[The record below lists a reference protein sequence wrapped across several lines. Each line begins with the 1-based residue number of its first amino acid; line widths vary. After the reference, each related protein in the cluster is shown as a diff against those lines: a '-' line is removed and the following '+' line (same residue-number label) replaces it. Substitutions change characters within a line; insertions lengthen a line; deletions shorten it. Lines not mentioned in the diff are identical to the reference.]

1 MNTLTATKADLI
13 LVKVGGVQISQH
25 SRILIKSDNGRG
37 EGTLEVI
44 IEWDMGGGHKR
55 PKVSYM
61 IFQHSLKTHTC
72 DCDK

>member
-25 SRILIKSDNGRG
+25 SRILIKSDNGVG

-44 IEWDMGGGHKR
+44 IEWDMGGGHTRAKNELYDI
-55 PKVSYM
+55 STL
-61 IFQHSLKTHTC
+61 LKGA
-72 DCDK
+72 

>member
-1 MNTLTATKADLI
+1 MNTLTATKTDLI

-25 SRILIKSDNGRG
+25 SRILIKSDNGG
-37 EGTLEVI
+37 GGGTLEVI

-55 PKVSYM
+55 PKMSYM
-61 IFQHSLKTHTC
+61 IFQHSLKAHTR

>member
-25 SRILIKSDNGRG
+25 SWILIKSDNGRG

-44 IEWDMGGGHKR
+44 IE
-55 PKVSYM
+55 
-61 IFQHSLKTHTC
+61 
-72 DCDK
+72 